1 MIRIATAVL
10 LLALFFPALLWA
22 PARWWALLAGAV
34 LVLGAREWGHLSD
47 FPRLSGWLYALALG
61 GCAYLLQLPAA
72 RPLGHVLLA
81 LAAGFWTLV
90 APLWLH
96 RGWPRGAA
104 WLRALT
110 GAVVLLPTW
119 LALVELR
126 SRGPGVLLAILAAVW
141 LADSAAY
148 YCGRACGRH
157 KLAPHVSPGKTWEGV
172 AGAALALVIYGAVL
186 SRYAVH
192 VSMTALIF
200 LLLALMYFAILG
212 DLFES
217 WMKRQ
222 AGLKD
227 SGHLLPGHG
236 GVLDRVDALTAALP
250 LAALAVWGLRL
261 A

>member
-22 PARWWALLAGAV
+22 PAQLWAALAGAI
-34 LVLGAREWGHLSD
+34 LVLGAREWGRLAD
-47 FPRLSGWLYALALG
+47 FRRLSSWLYALALG
-61 GCAYLLQLPAA
+61 GCAYLLHLPIAL
-72 RPLGHVLLA
+72 PLGHVLLA
-81 LAAGFWTLV
+81 VAVGFWIFV
-90 APLWLH
+90 APLWLY
-96 RGWPRGAA
+96 RGWPRGAF

-119 LALVELR
+119 IALVELR
-126 SRGPGVLLAILAAVW
+126 SRGSGVLLAILAAVW

-148 YCGRACGRH
+148 YCGRAFGRH
-157 KLAPHVSPGKTWEGV
+157 KLALHVSPGKTWEGV
-172 AGAALALVIYGAVL
+172 AGAAVVLVIYGAVL

-192 VSMTALIF
+192 VSMDALIF